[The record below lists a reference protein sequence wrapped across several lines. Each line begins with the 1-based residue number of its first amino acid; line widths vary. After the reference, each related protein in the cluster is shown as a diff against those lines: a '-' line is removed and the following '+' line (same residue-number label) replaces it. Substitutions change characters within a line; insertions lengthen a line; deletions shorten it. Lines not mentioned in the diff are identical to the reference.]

1 MGDFTGRI
9 DQLDA
14 IDLDKELGQHFN
26 GQLKEAVKYLPEIW
40 LVKILPEL
48 EVILE
53 LSFHYLTFFSNKSS
67 VGQKLLG
74 LRIKDGIE
82 SWKLLSW
89 ISIEVL
95 PKYLISRMSI
105 FNNSRYSRPMEYI
118 KMFISLAKFINYL
131 LFFQEGKFPTLSRRI
146 LGIKL
151 SRTEDH
157 GSRDIGYSYLS
168 REVLWHA
175 SMDMLAFILPLINT
189 AKIKNFISKWIPT
202 KEDNKSDQINPA
214 ECCYCRNEVIY

>member
-67 VGQKLLG
+67 VGQRLLG
-74 LRIKDGIE
+74 LRIKERVHSRLE
-82 SWKLLSW
+82 SQFQINALIMSNWSRIVKLLSNF
-89 ISIEVL
+89 E
-95 PKYLISRMSI
+95 
-105 FNNSRYSRPMEYI
+105 
-118 KMFISLAKFINYL
+118 SLFS
-131 LFFQEGKFPTLSRRI
+131 F
-146 LGIKL
+146 
-151 SRTEDH
+151 
-157 GSRDIGYSYLS
+157 
-168 REVLWHA
+168 
-175 SMDMLAFILPLINT
+175 
-189 AKIKNFISKWIPT
+189 
-202 KEDNKSDQINPA
+202 
-214 ECCYCRNEVIY
+214 

>member
-74 LRIKDGIE
+74 LRIKERVHSRLE
-82 SWKLLSW
+82 SQFAHLMYGTLARTHSIRGLKSRVLKL
-89 ISIEVL
+89 
-95 PKYLISRMSI
+95 I
-105 FNNSRYSRPMEYI
+105 F
-118 KMFISLAKFINYL
+118 LA
-131 LFFQEGKFPTLSRRI
+131 
-146 LGIKL
+146 
-151 SRTEDH
+151 
-157 GSRDIGYSYLS
+157 
-168 REVLWHA
+168 
-175 SMDMLAFILPLINT
+175 
-189 AKIKNFISKWIPT
+189 
-202 KEDNKSDQINPA
+202 
-214 ECCYCRNEVIY
+214 

>member
-67 VGQKLLG
+67 VGQRLLG
-74 LRIKDGIE
+74 LRIKERVHSRLE
-82 SWKLLSW
+82 SQFQ
-89 ISIEVL
+89 INA
-95 PKYLISRMSI
+95 LIM
-105 FNNSRYSRPMEYI
+105 
-118 KMFISLAKFINYL
+118 
-131 LFFQEGKFPTLSRRI
+131 
-146 LGIKL
+146 
-151 SRTEDH
+151 
-157 GSRDIGYSYLS
+157 SYL
-168 REVLWHA
+168 
-175 SMDMLAFILPLINT
+175 
-189 AKIKNFISKWIPT
+189 K
-202 KEDNKSDQINPA
+202 
-214 ECCYCRNEVIY
+214 C